1 MELYSAIDLHS
12 NNSHV
17 GIMDGQ
23 QNRVFYRKLPNDKRV
38 IENAFAPY
46 REHIKGIVIEATL
59 NWYWLADHLMEKG
72 YPVHL
77 ANPCGVQ
84 KYSGLKHSDDKHDA
98 FWLAQMLAL
107 KILPEGYIYPKEE
120 RPLRDLLRKRSHL
133 VRIRTSLILSLQNIV
148 MRNYA
153 VKLSS
158 KDLKKLTED
167 PAAEL
172 LKDQEELAL
181 AGKASKETIDFLT
194 RQIQRIEKAVQNKLV
209 LKESFSKLLTLP
221 GVGVILAVTILLETG
236 PIQRFKDVGHYASYC
251 RKVSS
256 RWTSNEKTKGK
267 GNTKN
272 GNRYLSWAFSE
283 AADHARQVH
292 PRSRTFYDRKLKE
305 TNAAVAHNALAHKL
319 ARAAYFIM
327 RDDVE
332 FKEEKMFG

>member
-1 MELYSAIDLHS
+1 
-12 NNSHV
+12 
-17 GIMDGQ
+17 MDGQ

-46 REHIKGIVIEATL
+46 RKQLKGIVIEATL

-72 YPVHL
+72 YSVHL
-77 ANPCGVQ
+77 ANPCGIQ

-107 KILPEGYIYPKEE
+107 KILPEGYIYPKQE

-148 MRNYA
+148 MRNCA
-153 VKLSS
+153 VKVGS
-158 KDLKKLTED
+158 KDLKKLTDD
-167 PAAEL
+167 PVAEL

-194 RQIQRIEKAVQNKLV
+194 RQIQRIEKAVQKKAV
-209 LKESFSKLLTLP
+209 LKEPFSKLLSLP
-221 GVGVILAVTILLETG
+221 GVGIILAVTILLETG
-236 PIQRFKDVGHYASYC
+236 PIERFKEVGHYASYC

-256 RWTSNEKTKGK
+256 SWTSNEKKKGK

-292 PRSRTFYDRKLKE
+292 GPSREFYNRKLSRS
-305 TNAAVAHNALAHKL
+305 NGAVAHNALAHKL

-327 RDDVE
+327 RDNVE
-332 FKEEKMFG
+332 FQEDKMFG